1 MLSEIEGARQIA
13 DEGKRRWFRDDELDL
28 IVWYGDDDRVD
39 GFQLCYDKSTRERAL
54 TWRRPG
60 RYEHH
65 AIDSGEDGGMMTKM
79 TPVLVADGLF
89 EQDRV
94 SDVFASRSNLLP
106 DDIVS
111 LVADA
116 IGGYRST

>member
-1 MLSEIEGARQIA
+1 MLSEIRGARQIV

-28 IVWYGDDDRVD
+28 IIWYGKDDSVD

-54 TWRRPG
+54 TWHKPG

-65 AIDSGEDGGMMTKM
+65 AIDSGEDGGMMTKR
-79 TPVLVADGLF
+79 TPVLIADGLF
-89 EQDRV
+89 EPDRV
-94 SDVFASRSNLLP
+94 GHMFASRSNSLP

-111 LVADA
+111 LVTHAIDA
-116 IGGYRST
+116 YSTA